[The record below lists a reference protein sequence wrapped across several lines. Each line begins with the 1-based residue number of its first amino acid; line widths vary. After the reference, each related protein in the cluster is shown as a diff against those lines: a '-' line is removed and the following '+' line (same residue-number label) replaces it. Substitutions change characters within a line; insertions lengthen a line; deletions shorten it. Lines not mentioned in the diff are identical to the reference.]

1 MIADQYLQVRSD
13 LDHAL
18 DRLLKLGADLQR
30 PSSWAQLVESLI
42 VPVREPLEVV
52 VIGDTQSGKTT
63 LLCALLDHDFGTGPT
78 NRISLY
84 RYGEKENT
92 VEVSPRFSE
101 RYLPVNFLQ
110 QFNQIGRASCR
121 ERV

>member
-13 LDHAL
+13 LDHPL
-18 DRLLKLGADLQR
+18 ERLLRLGAALQR

-63 LLCALLDHDFGTGPT
+63 LLGALLDHDFGTGPT
-78 NRISLY
+78 DRISLY

-92 VEVSPRFSE
+92 VEVSPRFTE
-101 RYLPVNFLQ
+101 RYLPE
-110 QFNQIGRASCR
+110 IGRASCR